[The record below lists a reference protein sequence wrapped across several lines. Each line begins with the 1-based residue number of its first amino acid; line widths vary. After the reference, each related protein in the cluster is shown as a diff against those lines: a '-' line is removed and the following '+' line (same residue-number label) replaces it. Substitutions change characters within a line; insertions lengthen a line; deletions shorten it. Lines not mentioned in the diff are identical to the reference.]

1 MNLISQNNYNDDK
14 YVYDIDFER
23 YVDKIV
29 DTDEEYNKKYKL
41 NIIITE
47 KDFFDRDNINYLPNN
62 ERNFYQKGSIYTNKN
77 NLNRNKLNNNYS
89 NRNKSNNNYSNNN
102 YSNRN
107 NSNQNNS
114 NNNYSNQNNNCNT
127 ILKKVRFSD
136 DIKIIDDINTFRED
150 SPKSIVNFNECSD
163 DVRNKK
169 FNDFIPKGK
178 YVFNKNNSNY

>member
-1 MNLISQNNYNDDK
+1 MNRISQNNYNDDK

-29 DTDEEYNKKYKL
+29 DTDEEYNKKYKPT
-41 NIIITE
+41 IIIIE

-62 ERNFYQKGSIYTNKN
+62 QRNFYQKGSIYTNKN

-89 NRNKSNNNYSNNN
+89 NNNYSNRNNSNNNYSNQNNLNHNYSNNNYSNNN
-102 YSNRN
+102 Y
-107 NSNQNNS
+107 S

-136 DIKIIDDINTFRED
+136 DINTFRED
-150 SPKSIVNFNECSD
+150 SPKSIVNLNECSD

-178 YVFNKNNSNY
+178 YVFPYK